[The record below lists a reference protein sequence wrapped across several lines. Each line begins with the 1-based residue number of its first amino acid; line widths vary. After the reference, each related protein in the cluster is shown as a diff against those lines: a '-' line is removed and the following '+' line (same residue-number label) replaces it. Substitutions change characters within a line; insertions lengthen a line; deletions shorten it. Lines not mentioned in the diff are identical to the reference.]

1 MEKATVNPV
10 IGFVLKRITKG
21 ITRTDVATKTKIESI
36 STDTNRYVVVKS
48 VEKKDIGS

>member
-21 ITRTDVATKTKIESI
+21 IILTDVATKTKIENI
-36 STDTNRYVVVKS
+36 YTDTNRYVVVES
-48 VEKKDIGS
+48 VKKRDIGS